1 MMIRTLTTD
10 DFLNSASEGV
20 IVDVR
25 TPAEFEAGHIVGA
38 VNIPL
43 FSNEERVVVGTIY
56 KRVGRDEAVEKG
68 LEFVGLRL
76 AKLVRTARET
86 AAGRPIYMYCWRGGM
101 RSGSMAWLFSTAGMT
116 VTLLKGGYKAY
127 RRSFETMM
135 ETVGWKINLL
145 SGATGSGKTELL
157 HNMEELGEQVVDL
170 EGLANHK
177 GSVFGAMGQDPQPTT
192 EHFINLLHDRMR
204 QLDTSKPIWCEGES
218 MLIGHVFL
226 PQKFYDIMRN
236 SQIYEVVMSVEQRLD
251 RLMIEYGSFDAETLS
266 AAFRKIQKRLG
277 NDKTELALAHLV
289 EGNVREAARIA
300 LWYYD
305 KAYVKSG
312 SDEARAGLRMVEIDN
327 NDMKQSALKIL
338 HYENN

>member
-1 MMIRTLTTD
+1 MIRTLTTD
-10 DFLNSASEGV
+10 EFLNSASEGV

-25 TPAEFEAGHIVGA
+25 TPAEFEIGHIVGA

-43 FSNEERVVVGTIY
+43 FTNEERAVVGTIY

-76 AKLVRTARET
+76 AKLVRKARQT

-101 RSGSMAWLFSTAGMT
+101 RSGSMAWLFSTAGMD
-116 VTLLKGGYKAY
+116 VVLLKGGYKAY
-127 RRSFETMM
+127 RRSFETIM
-135 ETVGWKINLL
+135 ETAEWRINLL

-157 HNMEELGEQVVDL
+157 QHLEEHGEQVIDL

-192 EHFINLLHDRMR
+192 EHFINLLHNRVR
-204 QLDTSKPIWCEGES
+204 QLDLSKPIWCEGES

-226 PQKFYDIMRN
+226 PQKFYDIMRG
-236 SQIYEVVMSVEQRLD
+236 SQIYEVVMSTEQRLD
-251 RLMIEYGSFDAETLS
+251 RLMVEYGDFDSEMLS
-266 AAFRKIQKRLG
+266 AAFKKIQKRLG
-277 NDKTELALAHLV
+277 NDKTQLALELLA

-312 SDEARAGLRMVEIDN
+312 SEAARANMRTIDIDN
-327 NDMKQSALKIL
+327 NDMKQSALNLLK
-338 HYENN
+338 